1 MQDSEKNRLL
11 KEFGAFLKHRRIK
24 VLKEVNL
31 LQFSYSSNLDNSKLR
46 KIERGEVDF
55 RMSTLIELVKTYK
68 LTDKQLFGYKFVF
81 EDNM

>member
-11 KEFGAFLKHRRIK
+11 KEFGAHLKNRRIN
-24 VLKEVNL
+24 VLKEQNL
-31 LQFSYSSNLDNSKLR
+31 LQFSYSSKLDNSKLR

-68 LTDKQLFGYKFVF
+68 LTDKQFFGCKFEF
-81 EDNM
+81 DDNM